1 MAESKSAS
9 KVLPYCFEPMSVS
22 NYSKNEDSISESE
35 TDIREQASFME
46 RLGSTSWCKCTK
58 YSTMLSGIAYQC
70 CREMT
75 SAVERIAENESY
87 RCITDH
93 EEFKIVC
100 LNKDVLYTALVRMN
114 LLRGNPI
121 SLPLRT

>member
-1 MAESKSAS
+1 
-9 KVLPYCFEPMSVS
+9 MSVS

-46 RLGSTSWCKCTK
+46 RLGSTSWCECAK

-70 CREMT
+70 CREMM

-87 RCITDH
+87 WCITDH

-114 LLRGNPI
+114 LIRGNPI